1 MSMVT
6 MENRRESY
14 DLIIPKRENRK
25 DIILSY
31 LKYRSM
37 TASEIAEKLKAD
49 GVITFAHRSYA
60 APRLTELEAEG
71 RISTAGYRFCEQTGR
86 NEAVY
91 TTKDKWVQGRM
102 I

>member
-1 MSMVT
+1 MVT

-14 DLIIPKRENRK
+14 NLIIPKVTNRK

-31 LKYRSM
+31 LKHQSL

-60 APRLTELEAEG
+60 APRLTELEKEEKIFS
-71 RISTAGYRFCEQTGR
+71 RGYRFCEQTQR
-86 NEAVY
+86 NEAIY
-91 TTKDKWVQGRM
+91 HSVQNWQQGAL

>member
-1 MSMVT
+1 MVT

-60 APRLTELEAEG
+60 APRLTELEKEEKIFS
-71 RISTAGYRFCEQTGR
+71 RGYRFCEQTQR
-86 NEAVY
+86 NEAIY
-91 TTKDKWVQGRM
+91 HSVQNWQQGAL

>member
-1 MSMVT
+1 MVT

-60 APRLTELEAEG
+60 APRLTELEQEEKIVAE
-71 RISTAGYRFCEQTGR
+71 GYRFCQQTGR
-86 NEAVY
+86 NEAIY
-91 TTKDKWVQGRM
+91 HSFENWFQGALL
-102 I
+102 